1 MGCLNKA
8 YVCLERALTIRQQ
21 SLGPEHPH
29 TALSLNHLGQLLQVM
44 GKLAEAQAYL
54 EQALVIQ
61 KKPLGIGT
69 SGEDKQ

>member
-1 MGCLNKA
+1 
-8 YVCLERALTIRQQ
+8 
-21 SLGPEHPH
+21 
-29 TALSLNHLGQLLQVM
+29 M